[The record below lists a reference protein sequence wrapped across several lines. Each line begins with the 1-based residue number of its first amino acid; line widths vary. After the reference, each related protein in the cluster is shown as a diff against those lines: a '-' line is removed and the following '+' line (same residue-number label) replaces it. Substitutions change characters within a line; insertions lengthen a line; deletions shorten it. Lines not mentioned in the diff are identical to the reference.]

1 MVDSAI
7 EANLFT
13 IISNTHHSWHIHR
26 VMCLPGV
33 RGHAPPEKCQIL
45 RLKIVLSGAYK
56 SPNSIGLILLEII
69 YQGEQYGYNV
79 GVF

>member
-13 IISNTHHSWHIHR
+13 MISNTHHSWHIHP
-26 VMCLPGV
+26 VMYFTGV
-33 RGHAPPEKCQIL
+33 RGHAPPKKCQIL
-45 RLKIVLSGAYK
+45 RLKMVLSGAYK

-69 YQGEQYGYNV
+69 YQGEQYGHSTDPK
-79 GVF
+79 